1 MKPTLKS
8 PKLGVN
14 YGQGSH
20 EIEVSDYELCGPEE
34 LKLKLL
40 SIFQNAKYKPP
51 VLPDVAL
58 ELTELTRRA
67 DVSYAQV
74 AQVLERDPLVLA
86 QVLKVAQSPAFATK
100 TPVQSVGEALN
111 RLGMTAL
118 RDIVWQVVADMRMFR
133 ARGYQPVM
141 KRLRAHSLFTA
152 HMVRQLA
159 REARIASDHAFLCGL
174 LHDVGLTGTLIAL
187 SEGTT
192 QPPAIETLWPA
203 LDKIHTEAGH
213 MMTQLWKLSPDVCE
227 ALKLHHQ
234 APNQGHFTDA
244 VVALIAL
251 AEALGDEIGW
261 SVVPRNEAG
270 AGSIPP
276 DGNPPERMMQ
286 AATRLKLDQ
295 KLDILRAAAQDV
307 STRLGGPVA

>member
-1 MKPTLKS
+1 
-8 PKLGVN
+8 
-14 YGQGSH
+14 
-20 EIEVSDYELCGPEE
+20 
-34 LKLKLL
+34 
-40 SIFQNAKYKPP
+40 

-74 AQVLERDPLVLA
+74 TQVLERDPLVLA

-111 RLGMTAL
+111 RLGMNAL

-133 ARGYQPVM
+133 ARAYQPVM

-187 SEGTT
+187 SEGTG
-192 QPPAIETLWPA
+192 QPPSIETLWPA

-213 MMTQLWKLSPDVCE
+213 MMAQLWKLSPEVCE
-227 ALKLHHQ
+227 ALKQHHQ
-234 APNQGHFTDA
+234 APSHA

-251 AEALGDEIGW
+251 AEALGDELGYG
-261 SVVPRNEAG
+261 VVMRDESAPGEL
-270 AGSIPP
+270 P
-276 DGNPPERMMQ
+276 DANPPERMMQ

-295 KLDILRAAAQDV
+295 KLDVLRTAAQDV
-307 STRLGGPVA
+307 STRLGGPIVQ